1 MLRAVADEEVIKRLV
16 VRAAEESSQVGRVIR
31 ATRIASGARN
41 LVFDLEASGGGFVA
55 KVFLDGDRCAQEVA
69 VYDVLGERPSVRH
82 AVSSI
87 VTSRAHHPGRCVL
100 ITTKLV
106 GSESVLPKLSLV
118 ERVVWAEALG
128 VLMAEFSDLTRSPS
142 EFGYPAGPRL
152 DSWQAFLQARLRIA
166 SKECCRLG
174 IIEAGVDEL
183 IGRRLEAKAAW
194 LVGAKPS
201 LVHGDLVP
209 KNVLSVVHEGRLER
223 VQAIDFECAFFGSLE
238 WDLVNLERTVF
249 RCFPETRR
257 PLLESWVRTSKEPSF
272 VSRRFDAYDALEEE
286 YAALEALEFF
296 VWGHTHGLESE
307 VREGARVLQR
317 RLKCE

>member
-1 MLRAVADEEVIKRLV
+1 
-16 VRAAEESSQVGRVIR
+16 
-31 ATRIASGARN
+31 
-41 LVFDLEASGGGFVA
+41 
-55 KVFLDGDRCAQEVA
+55 
-69 VYDVLGERPSVRH
+69 
-82 AVSSI
+82 
-87 VTSRAHHPGRCVL
+87 
-100 ITTKLV
+100 
-106 GSESVLPKLSLV
+106 
-118 ERVVWAEALG
+118 
-128 VLMAEFSDLTRSPS
+128 
-142 EFGYPAGPRL
+142 
-152 DSWQAFLQARLRIA
+152 
-166 SKECCRLG
+166 
-174 IIEAGVDEL
+174 
-183 IGRRLEAKAAW
+183 
-194 LVGAKPS
+194 
-201 LVHGDLVP
+201 VP